1 MTDKVMVS
9 RGFTRNLGNFESAR
23 YDAWMET
30 EVRDGETEQEAYDR
44 AKAFVES
51 NLTADIEADN

>member
-1 MTDKVMVS
+1 MTDEITVS

-23 YDAWMET
+23 YDAWYKT

-44 AKAFVES
+44 AKKFVEE
-51 NLTADIEADN
+51 NVTADVEADN